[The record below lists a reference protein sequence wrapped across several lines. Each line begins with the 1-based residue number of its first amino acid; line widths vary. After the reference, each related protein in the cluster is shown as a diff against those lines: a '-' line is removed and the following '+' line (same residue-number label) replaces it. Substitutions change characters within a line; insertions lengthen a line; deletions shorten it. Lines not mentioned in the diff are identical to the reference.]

1 MTRRSLRWGNHA
13 FEIYAGQWLGFPKR
27 RVENVFG
34 KHMRGLHIEI
44 AVAVDQV
51 DDQCVL
57 VHDLCQW
64 VSLERINKQEDNI
77 PYEE

>member
-1 MTRRSLRWGNHA
+1 
-13 FEIYAGQWLGFPKR
+13 
-27 RVENVFG
+27 
-34 KHMRGLHIEI
+34 MRGLHIEI